1 VVIDVLFLNTV
12 LIFMLLI
19 SLYTDIVERKI
30 YNWTTIPAAVLGVIL
45 NFLADGAPGLKTS
58 LMGLLTGLAVFLL
71 PFLLGG
77 MGAGDVKLMGAI
89 GALKGP
95 FFVFQVAL
103 YSAVAGGIIALAV
116 LVYQRELGAALKRI
130 RTAFI
135 LLFSGS
141 FCCRGLQN
149 QLEVTDAG
157 RSSFPYAL
165 AIASGIL
172 TAFAVGGGPWLP

>member
-95 FFVFQVAL
+95 FFVFQVR
-103 YSAVAGGIIALAV
+103 SEERRVGK
-116 LVYQRELGAALKRI
+116 E
-130 RTAFI
+130 
-135 LLFSGS
+135 
-141 FCCRGLQN
+141 CRS
-149 QLEVTDAG
+149 
-157 RSSFPYAL
+157 RWSPYH
-165 AIASGIL
+165 
-172 TAFAVGGGPWLP
+172 